1 MTASDPSTT
10 YVLASIAI
18 ALLAVF
24 TIVFLLLASRDRKRD
39 AQQRYAYA
47 QTCYCGHSRIDHIY
61 DGRGPCTNIP
71 GRDKCGWVRSGHV
84 SFASSMIYWVT
95 HLSDTM
101 ESHQNYTTC

>member
-24 TIVFLLLASRDRKRD
+24 TIVLLSLASRDRKRD

-47 QTCYCGHSRIDHIY
+47 QTCYCGHSRMDHLDY
-61 DGRGPCTNIP
+61 GQGACLPLPT
-71 GRDKCGWVRSGHV
+71 GDKCECTVFRGRK
-84 SFASSMIYWVT
+84 A
-95 HLSDTM
+95 
-101 ESHQNYTTC
+101 

>member
-24 TIVFLLLASRDRKRD
+24 TIVLLSLASRDRKRD

-47 QTCYCGHSRIDHIY
+47 QTCYCGHSRMDHIY

-71 GRDKCGWVRSGHV
+71 GRDKCGCSEFRGRK
-84 SFASSMIYWVT
+84 A
-95 HLSDTM
+95 
-101 ESHQNYTTC
+101 